1 MDIRKIKQLIELLDQ
16 TGISEIEIKESKEG
30 ETSLRLSRYPASLP
44 NAVMPVAQISTHT
57 VPTTTFIATENAV
70 APEVVEPAGHTLR
83 SPMVGTL
90 YVSASPESAPF
101 VTVGKTVKK
110 GETLCIIE
118 AMKMFNEIEADRN
131 GVILAMLVANG
142 EPVEYD
148 QPLFIIE

>member
-30 ETSLRLSRYPASLP
+30 ETSLRLSRYPLAMPAAAMEAQTQSTCIVP
-44 NAVMPVAQISTHT
+44 ATRVIAVETATPIPVE
-57 VPTTTFIATENAV
+57 TT
-70 APEVVEPAGHTLR
+70 GHKLR

-101 VTVGKTVKK
+101 VSVGKTVKK

-118 AMKMFNEIEADRN
+118 AMKMFNEIESDRD
-131 GVILAMLVANG
+131 GVISAMLVANG